1 MNIRRRRKNAQ
12 IDLSAIQIMSEN
24 NILCRM
30 SLLVGVWLFW
40 WGSTFISFIG
50 CLISHLCAFF
60 WTKTTFFQSAL
71 SYFCRCLSLFAPR
84 FPSFFFFVCF
94 CTTTRY
100 LFSFVNF
107 IQPHF
112 ERISLHCIA
121 IVFHFRFS
129 FQPPLIVMFN
139 SAVRG
144 GLFVQHFSSVPLL
157 FSVFEMSYSNSE
169 MSHIFP
175 YQLQTVHRFFSIPET
190 APQFYQFCL
199 CSTVLNHKV
208 VCSPKY
214 YRHWPN
220 NNRN

>member
-1 MNIRRRRKNAQ
+1 MPFFERKRLFFSKCV
-12 IDLSAIQIMSEN
+12 ILFLPLLIAI
-24 NILCRM
+24 C
-30 SLLVGVWLFW
+30 
-40 WGSTFISFIG
+40 STFSF
-50 CLISHLCAFF
+50 
-60 WTKTTFFQSAL
+60 
-71 SYFCRCLSLFAPR
+71 
-84 FPSFFFFVCF
+84 FFFFVCF